1 MIRIGVDIMGGDYA
15 PLETTLGAIA
25 ALNDLSPQ
33 EVHLVLIG
41 DEKIITEI
49 IEGQGVNPRLFTIV
63 NATEVIEMS
72 DSATRAFSQKPNSGM
87 AIGLVC

>member
-33 EVHLVLIG
+33 EVHLV
-41 DEKIITEI
+41 
-49 IEGQGVNPRLFTIV
+49 
-63 NATEVIEMS
+63 
-72 DSATRAFSQKPNSGM
+72 
-87 AIGLVC
+87 

>member
-41 DEKIITEI
+41 DEKKITEI
-49 IEGQGVNPRLFTIV
+49 IEGQGVNPSRL
-63 NATEVIEMS
+63 
-72 DSATRAFSQKPNSGM
+72 Q
-87 AIGLVC
+87 L

>member
-41 DEKIITEI
+41 DEKKITEI
-49 IEGQGVNPRLFTIV
+49 IDGQESTQGYL
-63 NATEVIEMS
+63 
-72 DSATRAFSQKPNSGM
+72 Q
-87 AIGLVC
+87 L